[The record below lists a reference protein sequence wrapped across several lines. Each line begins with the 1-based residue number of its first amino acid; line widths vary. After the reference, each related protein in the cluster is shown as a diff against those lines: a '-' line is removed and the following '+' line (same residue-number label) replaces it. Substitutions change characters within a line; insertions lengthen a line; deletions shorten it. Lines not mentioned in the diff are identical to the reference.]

1 MRKKRRIRKG
11 EERKGSGGFVSS
23 FFNLYSLFWR
33 KVKKGE
39 GEGEDSP
46 LSQKKVKQTIYANQ
60 KLIAKLRCCFT
71 I

>member
-1 MRKKRRIRKG
+1 VGSFLRFLICTLFFG
-11 EERKGSGGFVSS
+11 EK
-23 FFNLYSLFWR
+23 L
-33 KVKKGE
+33 KKGE